1 MGAHL
6 LRRIAFIK
14 ARGEW
19 PNSRLAQHLT
29 RGIIAVITARFDRL
43 SSEGHCLHSKVRL
56 DNHQDHHL
64 SITTYSI
71 ISILQ
76 VKLFHIVTSPVS
88 LF

>member
-43 SSEGHCLHSKVRL
+43 ELRLEGRWWPKSEQKKQEIH
-56 DNHQDHHL
+56 
-64 SITTYSI
+64 
-71 ISILQ
+71 
-76 VKLFHIVTSPVS
+76 VS
-88 LF
+88 TLADR